1 MSLSAATS
9 IPTVQ
14 TLLAFDFGQKRIGV
28 AVGNSLTGAARPLA
42 TLTEQTT
49 DGRFARIQALL
60 KEWQPTGL
68 VVGRPLHPDG
78 TPHEVTALAERF
90 ARRLEGRFGLPVF
103 LVDERYSSVAAQ
115 ERMRDEDDEH
125 VTRGGRRRKGGAS
138 QGDDA
143 TAAAIILEQYLSET
157 RS

>member
-1 MSLSAATS
+1 M
-9 IPTVQ
+9 
-14 TLLAFDFGQKRIGV
+14 
-28 AVGNSLTGAARPLA
+28 
-42 TLTEQTT
+42 
-49 DGRFARIQALL
+49 
-60 KEWQPTGL
+60 
-68 VVGRPLHPDG
+68 VGRPLHPDG

-125 VTRGGRRRKGGAS
+125 VTRGGRRRKGGAA

>member
-1 MSLSAATS
+1 M
-9 IPTVQ
+9 
-14 TLLAFDFGQKRIGV
+14 
-28 AVGNSLTGAARPLA
+28 
-42 TLTEQTT
+42 
-49 DGRFARIQALL
+49 
-60 KEWQPTGL
+60 
-68 VVGRPLHPDG
+68 VGRPLHPDG
-78 TPHEVTALAERF
+78 TSHEVTALAERF

>member
-60 KEWQPTGL
+60 KEW
-68 VVGRPLHPDG
+68 HPDG

>member
-1 MSLSAATS
+1 MTLSAATS
-9 IPTVQ
+9 TVQ

-49 DGRFARIQALL
+49 DGRFARIPTLL